1 MYYYRTKDNKG
12 TLKAKEKVIDKSWIQ
27 IEESEYNTITNE
39 IQPKQIASNKEKIK
53 ARQEIMQLKVELS
66 KLDYKTIKYIE
77 GALSEEEFEEVKNA
91 KQQMRNRINELEEE
105 LK

>member
-12 TLKAKEKVIDKSWIQ
+12 TLKARKEVIDESWIQ
-27 IEESEYNTITNE
+27 IDESEYNTITNE
-39 IQPKQIASNKEKIK
+39 IQPKQVASNKEKMK
-53 ARQEIMQLKVELS
+53 ARQEIMQLKMELS

-77 GALSEEEFEEVKNA
+77 GALSEEEFEEVKA
-91 KQQMRNRINELEEE
+91 LKQQMRNSINELEEE

>member
-12 TLKAKEKVIDKSWIQ
+12 TLKAKEKVIDESWIQ

-39 IQPKQIASNKEKIK
+39 IQPKIVSNKEKMK

-77 GALSEEEFEEVKNA
+77 GALSEEEFEEVKTQ

>member
-12 TLKAKEKVIDKSWIQ
+12 TLKAKEEVIDESWIQ

-39 IQPKQIASNKEKIK
+39 IQPKIVSNKEKMK

>member
-1 MYYYRTKDNKG
+1 MYYYKTKDNKG
-12 TLKAKEKVIDKSWIQ
+12 TLKAKEEVINESWIQ

-39 IQPKQIASNKEKIK
+39 IQPKIVSNKEKMR

-77 GALSEEEFEEVKNA
+77 GALSGEEFEEVKNA